1 MKKTLFNSNLMAFTL
16 MFASTLHAQE
26 VGVAWA
32 GQSGMA
38 STVLEGVQERL
49 AEIAPEITLD
59 IHDALGSVDELDS
72 VVKQFASSGKEAQI
86 VLRSNGSVYLGENPP
101 TIPTFIGGGNHPVE
115 LGAIQSM
122 NTPGVMV
129 TGVTYNIEITP
140 VLESFMTLHPYMDSV
155 LLLSQTNYSS
165 SAIDW
170 KGTKQAC
177 DELGLTCAQAFVS
190 DRDDIIEVM
199 QKNTGNYSAI
209 ILGNQAAVFE
219 NAATVIEYA
228 PETPLF
234 SYAEKGVKNG
244 AAGGVIADDRKLG
257 RMLAD
262 SLVDVVIGG
271 KDVSKYPI
279 KRDQTPKLMINMDA
293 VDRYGLAVPA
303 SLLSI
308 AELLE

>member
-1 MKKTLFNSNLMAFTL
+1 MALTL
-16 MFASTLHAQE
+16 MFANTLHAQE

-32 GQSGMA
+32 GQSSMA

-49 AEIAPEITLD
+49 TEIAPQIILD
-59 IHDALGSVDELDS
+59 IHDALGSVHELDS
-72 VVKQFASSGKEAQI
+72 VVKQFASSSKDAQI
-86 VLRSNGSVYLGENPP
+86 VLRSNGSAYLGENPP

-115 LGAIQSM
+115 LGTIQSM
-122 NTPGVMV
+122 DTPGAMV
-129 TGVTYNIEITP
+129 TGVTYHIELTP
-140 VLESFMTLHPYMDSV
+140 VLESFMMLHPYMDSV

-170 KGTKQAC
+170 KGTKQSC
-177 DELGLTCAQAFVS
+177 DELGLICAQELVS
-190 DRDDIIEVM
+190 NRGDIIEVI
-199 QKNTGNYSAI
+199 QRNTGTYSAI

-234 SYAEKGVKNG
+234 SYAEEGVKNG

-262 SLVDVVIGG
+262 SLVDVVVGG
-271 KDVSKYPI
+271 KDVTQYPI
-279 KRDQTPKLMINMDA
+279 QRDQNPKLVINMEA